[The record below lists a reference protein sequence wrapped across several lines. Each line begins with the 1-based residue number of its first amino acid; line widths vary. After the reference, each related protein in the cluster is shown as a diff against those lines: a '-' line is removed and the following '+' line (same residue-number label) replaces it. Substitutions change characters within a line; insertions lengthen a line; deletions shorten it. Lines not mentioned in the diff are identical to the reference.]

1 MPKLPPFALAEEQ
14 RKPRRPYFLLVFYLI
29 FAVPLFAIHLSL
41 LSLPYFWDELGQ
53 FIPTALDL
61 LREGA
66 WVARSAVPN
75 VHPPGVEAY
84 LVLFY
89 RAFGYSIP
97 ITRVAMLLMASVG
110 LLLLFLLA
118 IRLSRGTKGAP
129 AFLPPIFLL
138 VSPLF
143 YTQSMMAQLDMPAM
157 VFTLLA
163 LLLFFDK
170 RYEWAAIACTVLV
183 MMKETGLVAPVVFF
197 VVLALRKEWRTASY
211 FAAPAVLLAAWLV
224 ALHHVTGYWLGDP
237 GFANYNVNYSLHPVR
252 AALTLS
258 RRLYYLF
265 AAEFR
270 WIGTLALVLSARKV
284 MLFRSREWRITLAVA
299 AGTTLLVSLLGG
311 AELERYLMPVLP
323 ILYIGFSI
331 AITYQRRAV
340 QLGATL
346 LLAAGLLV
354 SLYWNPP
361 YPFPYENDL
370 AMVDFI
376 RLQEAAAGVLQNSFG
391 KFRIATAWP
400 YTAALRRSEFG
411 YVSKPLHVLETG
423 DFQYSSIQKLP
434 RQDFDVLVVYS
445 RTWSPETGVLAFPSV
460 RGFLTRFYGWQPE
473 ITSAECATLGL
484 SEAVSWESRGQ
495 HITIYVRRRAA
506 RV

>member
-1 MPKLPPFALAEEQ
+1 MPKLPPFALAEAQ
-14 RKPRRPYFLLVFYLI
+14 RKPRRPYFLLIFYLI

-53 FIPTALDL
+53 FVPTALDL
-61 LREGA
+61 LRQGA

-75 VHPPGVEAY
+75 VHPPGVESY

-89 RAFGYSIP
+89 QAFGYSIP
-97 ITRVAMLLMASVG
+97 ITRIAMLLMASVG

-118 IRLSRGTKGAP
+118 IKLSRGTQGAP

-183 MMKETGLVAPVVFF
+183 MTKETGLVVPVIFLI
-197 VVLALRKEWRTASY
+197 VLALRREWRTASY
-211 FAAPAVLLAAWLV
+211 FAAPAILLAAWLV
-224 ALHHVTGYWLGDP
+224 ALHHVTGHWLGDP

-252 AALTLS
+252 VLLTLS

-265 AAEFR
+265 VAEFR
-270 WIGTLALVLSARKV
+270 WIGTVALVLSARRIL
-284 MLFRSREWRITLAVA
+284 LFRGQEWRITLAVA
-299 AGTTLLVSLLGG
+299 GATTLLVSFLGG

-323 ILYIGFSI
+323 ILYIAFSV
-331 AITYQRRAV
+331 AIMYQRRAM
-340 QLGATL
+340 QLAATL
-346 LLAAGLLV
+346 LLAAGLLG

-361 YPFPYENDL
+361 YPFPYENNL

-376 RLQEAAAGVLQNSFG
+376 RLQEVAAGVLQHSFG
-391 KFRIATAWP
+391 NLRIATAWP
-400 YTAALRRSEFG
+400 YTAALRRTEFG
-411 YVSKPLHVLETG
+411 YVTKPLHVLETG
-423 DFQYSSIQKLP
+423 DFQYPSIQKLP
-434 RQDFDVLVVYS
+434 AENFDVLVVYS
-445 RTWSPETGVLAFPSV
+445 RTWSPQNGILAFASI
-460 RGFLTRFYGWQPE
+460 REFLTRFYGWQPE
-473 ITSAECATLGL
+473 ISSAECAALGL

-495 HITIYVRRRAA
+495 RITIYVRRRTIK
-506 RV
+506 V